1 MVCDVESKI
10 VLDNMLIE
18 LLLSKM
24 SGLTLDL
31 SEIKAGAFGALLEA
45 FRKPET

>member
-1 MVCDVESKI
+1 MVCYVESKI
-10 VLDNMLIE
+10 VLDNMLLE

-24 SGLTLDL
+24 SGTLDL
-31 SEIKAGAFGALLEA
+31 SEIKAGAFRALLEA

>member
-24 SGLTLDL
+24 SGTLDL
-31 SEIKAGAFGALLEA
+31 SEIKAGAIGELLEA

>member
-24 SGLTLDL
+24 SGTLDV
-31 SEIKAGAFGALLEA
+31 SEIKARAFGALLEA

>member
-24 SGLTLDL
+24 SGTLDL